1 MRKILSCVLCFF
13 LPAVMAATPAETV
26 QSKLNAIKTMK
37 ANFSQVVTAEQRE
50 ISRSAGS
57 MALMRPGKFRWQTRT
72 PMAQIVVADG
82 QKLWVYDVELEQVTV
97 KKQEKGLGDTA
108 ALFLSGYND
117 RVARDFSVKHRVKAG
132 RDYFDLNPK
141 NKQGN
146 FSSVILVFAA
156 AELQGITF
164 FDQLG
169 QKTEV
174 KLSQIKNNAAVSSDL
189 FKFSPPRGVD
199 VLEQ

>member
-1 MRKILSCVLCFF
+1 MKFFWGCFLSLFVS
-13 LPAVMAATPAETV
+13 VVTAATPAETL
-26 QSKLNAIKTMK
+26 QIKLNAIKTMK
-37 ANFSQVVTAEQRE
+37 ADFTQVLEAERRE
-50 ISRSAGS
+50 ISRSAGR

-108 ALFLSGYND
+108 ALFLSSYGD
-117 RVARDFSVKHRVKAG
+117 TVARDFSVQHTVKAG

-141 NKQGN
+141 NKHGN
-146 FSSVILVFAA
+146 FSRVILVFAA

-164 FDQLG
+164 YDQLG
-169 QKTEV
+169 QKTSV
-174 KLSQIKNNAAVSSDL
+174 RLLHVKNNASVSPEL
-189 FKFSPPRGVD
+189 FKFKPPRGVD
-199 VLEQ
+199 VVEQ